1 MVATPDLG
9 SGAERRGGSSPFIRT
24 AQATFSGRLFRLI
37 KVLGQLVAPRQCYL
51 RLSNVQSCCA
61 TLEYRLRYICSNEFG
76 IYSQSIFQTFGFSAH
91 SLCLHC
97 SNLRQPFEPILLF
110 DNLVRCRTAQAT
122 FSGRLFRLIKV
133 LGQLVA
139 PRQTCLCSVVVY
151 YANIRV
157 CCAIVSEKEIFA
169 TSPIN
174 PDNLRLQQPPFG
186 LLSASD
192 AVRAHS
198 FVR

>member
-37 KVLGQLVAPRQCYL
+37 KG
-51 RLSNVQSCCA
+51 
-61 TLEYRLRYICSNEFG
+61 
-76 IYSQSIFQTFGFSAH
+76 
-91 SLCLHC
+91 
-97 SNLRQPFEPILLF
+97 
-110 DNLVRCRTAQAT
+110 
-122 FSGRLFRLIKV
+122 

-139 PRQTCLCSVVVY
+139 PRQTCLWSVVVC

-186 LLSASD
+186 LLSASA
-192 AVRAHS
+192 AVRVPLRVRNSLPPFEISYCVFDSLSIYTKRIEDLLGKSSICIWGLTYYFKAARLISLAAFAFNEAS
-198 FVR
+198 FDTALLS